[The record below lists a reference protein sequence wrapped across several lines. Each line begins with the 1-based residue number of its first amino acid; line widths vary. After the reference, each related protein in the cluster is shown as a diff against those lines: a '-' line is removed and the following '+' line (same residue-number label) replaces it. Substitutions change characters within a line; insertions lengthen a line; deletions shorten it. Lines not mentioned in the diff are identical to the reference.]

1 MEAKEEPCL
10 VNSAATNTILR
21 ETCYFQTLRKRTENL
36 ITIARSNG
44 RIVGSEQAIVVLPN
58 NTRIFI
64 EEAFLYPGAQCT
76 LLTFK
81 DIRQNGYHVTT
92 ACEGRAKFLYITELD
107 DNQTKVVEKTHSTT
121 SGIYYTT
128 IKAPQ
133 EYVAMPTIFKN
144 PESFKVWHEQLGHP
158 RLTMMRKE

>member
-107 DNQTKVVEKTHSTT
+107 DNQTKVVEKRIAPPLEYTIQQSKPLKNMLRCLQFLRTQNLLKF
-121 SGIYYTT
+121 GI
-128 IKAPQ
+128 
-133 EYVAMPTIFKN
+133 N
-144 PESFKVWHEQLGHP
+144 G
-158 RLTMMRKE
+158 